1 MVGKTTTRLDPSL
14 EKKLEACTRSL
25 HQLGSVVVAFSGGV
39 DSSLLLALAV
49 DALGAEKVLAG
60 MAVSTIFPQRE
71 RKIGRNVARQL
82 GVKLVEIKT
91 PQLADAGFTA
101 NPADRC
107 YYCKCQL
114 LTRLQ
119 KVAAENGYAAVISG
133 SQADDESDYRPE
145 ARAENEMGIR
155 APLRE
160 ANLTKEDIRQASHRM
175 NLPTWDAPS
184 NSCLATRIPYGQ
196 EITVEKLSRIE
207 AAEDALRAMGFEQ
220 IRVRDHDAVARI
232 ELPPARIGA
241 AVGMK
246 DRIIAA
252 LKPLGY
258 TYVSVDLQGF
268 RSGSMN
274 EPLVEH
280 ESTGE
285 S

>member
-1 MVGKTTTRLDPSL
+1 MVGKTTTKLDPTL
-14 EKKLEACTRSL
+14 EGKLEACRRSL

-49 DALGAEKVLAG
+49 DALGTEKVLAG

-71 RKIGRNVARQL
+71 RKIGRNIAKQL
-82 GVKLVEIKT
+82 GVKLIEMKT
-91 PQLADAGFTA
+91 PQLADASFTA

-114 LTRLQ
+114 LTHLQ
-119 KVAAENGYAAVISG
+119 KVAAENGFAAVISG
-133 SQADDESDYRPE
+133 SQADDEGDYRPG
-145 ARAENEMGIR
+145 ARAETEMGIR
-155 APLRE
+155 LPLRD
-160 ANLTKEDIRQASHRM
+160 ANLTKEEVRQASLRM

-184 NSCLATRIPYGQ
+184 SSCLATRIPYGQ
-196 EITVEKLSRIE
+196 EITADKLSRIE
-207 AAEDALRAMGFEQ
+207 AAENALRAMGFEQ
-220 IRVRDHDAVARI
+220 VRVRDHGAVARI

-246 DRIIAA
+246 DKIVAA

-258 TYVSVDLQGF
+258 TYVSLDLQGF
-268 RSGSMN
+268 RSESMN

-280 ESTGE
+280 ESE
-285 S
+285 SES